1 MSTVTDQVAT
11 LLADRFGVDAGEACA
26 DARMR
31 DLDLDSLT
39 LVEFALVAE
48 KEFGVKLA
56 EDEVNLDHTIG
67 EVAALIDAKLSEN
80 KALR

>member
-11 LLADRFGVDAGEACA
+11 LLADRFGVEAGEARA

-67 EVAALIDAKLSEN
+67 DVATLIDTKLSEN
-80 KALR
+80 KALQ

>member
-11 LLADRFGVDAGEACA
+11 LLADRFGVEAGEARA

-67 EVAALIDAKLSEN
+67 DVAALIDTKLSEN
-80 KALR
+80 KALQ